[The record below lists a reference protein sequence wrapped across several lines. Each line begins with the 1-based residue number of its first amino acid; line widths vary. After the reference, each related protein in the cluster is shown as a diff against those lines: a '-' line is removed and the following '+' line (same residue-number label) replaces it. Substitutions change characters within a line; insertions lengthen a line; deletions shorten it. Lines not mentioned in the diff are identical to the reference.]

1 MSAVF
6 TGLGLILVFN
16 LFAAMVVSVTKQ
28 NVYNVGWAFEI
39 YLAAGF
45 FTLLAW
51 ALYTPW
57 LLTPAIII
65 FGNAVILSYCA
76 LTGRW
81 QDWVF
86 LWMFEPMIIAAAVL
100 IPLSLKKNM
109 ERGLYLTRAGSL
121 LLTVLAV
128 LLALST
134 CWFSFII
141 NLFT

>member
-1 MSAVF
+1 MGAILTS
-6 TGLGLILVFN
+6 LGLFLVLN
-16 LFAAMVVSVTKQ
+16 MFAAMIISVTRQ
-28 NVYNVGWAFEI
+28 NIYNVGWAFEI

-51 ALYTPW
+51 AINKPW

-86 LWMFEPMIIAAAVL
+86 LWMLEPMIIAAAIL
-100 IPLSLKKNM
+100 IPMSLKKNKD
-109 ERGLYLTRAGSL
+109 RGVYWTRAGSL
-121 LLTVLAV
+121 FLTVLTV
-128 LLALST
+128 LLAVST
-134 CWFSFII
+134 CWLSFIV
-141 NLFT
+141 NLFI